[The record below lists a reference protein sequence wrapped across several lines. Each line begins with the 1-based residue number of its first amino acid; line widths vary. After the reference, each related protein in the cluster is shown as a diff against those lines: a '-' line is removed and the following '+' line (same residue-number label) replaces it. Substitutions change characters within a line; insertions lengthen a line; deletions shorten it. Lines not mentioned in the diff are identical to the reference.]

1 MNPTASPGIEDYP
14 PSQTSPQ
21 NAASSKQPPVS
32 SPQAPPQKS
41 FSFFFSFLCF
51 ARSDLQGWQLGSDSD
66 VQVATLSSN
75 HLSSALMK
83 YFKTMGRWQQGL
95 DFFHHL
101 RNTID
106 DVDLLLAQLYL
117 EMDEEVKAVDLMC
130 TALVANPLQYGFIVE
145 QARFLL
151 RKKRPDLAV
160 ELAKAAVN
168 ANPSEYATWAILTE
182 SYIAV
187 DDYEHV
193 PPQTPAFP
201 PIFLRV
207 LGC

>member
-1 MNPTASPGIEDYP
+1 
-14 PSQTSPQ
+14 
-21 NAASSKQPPVS
+21 
-32 SPQAPPQKS
+32 
-41 FSFFFSFLCF
+41 
-51 ARSDLQGWQLGSDSD
+51 LQGWQLGSDSD

-193 PPQTPAFP
+193 PPQIPLP
-201 PIFLRV
+201 PRPPSSSWVLTWEGTLDSEFLPNVYLSRKR
-207 LGC
+207 

>member
-1 MNPTASPGIEDYP
+1 
-14 PSQTSPQ
+14 
-21 NAASSKQPPVS
+21 
-32 SPQAPPQKS
+32 
-41 FSFFFSFLCF
+41 
-51 ARSDLQGWQLGSDSD
+51 
-66 VQVATLSSN
+66 
-75 HLSSALMK
+75 MK
-83 YFKTMGRWQQGL
+83 YFTTMGRWQQGL

-101 RNTID
+101 RHSMD

-130 TALVANPLQYGFIVE
+130 TALVANPLHYGFLVE

-151 RKKRPDLAV
+151 RKKRPELAV

-193 PPQTPAFP
+193 PPP
-201 PIFLRV
+201 PVVRWLIWRGPLDSEFLPNVHVPRKR
-207 LGC
+207 